1 MKEREKERKEAHFV
15 LVSHPSTLAKLSL
28 ETQGPM
34 APVSLALCSTLEQLG
49 AAVAV
54 EQVGRPEG
62 A

>member
-1 MKEREKERKEAHFV
+1 MKEREKERTEAHFV

-34 APVSLALCSTLEQLG
+34 APVSLALCSTLELG